1 MVDNSSKK
9 IPIENI
15 MSDSFGKYAKYI
27 IQDRALPDVR
37 DGLKPVQRRIIYAMN
52 DLNLLPTLPHKKSA
66 RTVGEVIG
74 KYHPHG
80 DSSIYEAMVRL
91 SQEWK
96 NNICLLDMHG
106 NKGSIDG
113 DGPAAMRYT
122 ECRLS
127 ALGQMMTEGIKKNT
141 VPFIPNFD
149 GSEQEPTVLP
159 TLFPNLLINGSSGIA
174 AGYAT
179 NIPPFNP
186 CEAID
191 AVIAKID
198 SPNCRMDKII
208 SIMPA
213 PDFPTG
219 GVISNLEGVRDAY
232 KNGKGKI
239 FVGGEMKRLSNK
251 QIAITSIP
259 FETNK
264 SDIIKQI
271 DLAKEKT
278 EALQITEVRDES
290 DANGVYIVL
299 ETKTHANFD
308 FIKSYLYKNTKLQ
321 TSFNFNMIAIKDRK
335 PVLLDIFTFL
345 QAFIDHAEQIIL
357 KTSQFDLDKSR
368 TRREIVQ
375 GLIKAILIIDDVV
388 SSIRKAKDKTE
399 AVTALVNKFGFT
411 NSQAEAIV
419 NLRLYRLS
427 NTDVQAL
434 KAELD
439 ELNMSIATLENL
451 VANKDA
457 RLLFLKTKLRAFKK
471 LYPQERKSKLSY
483 EENKVVIDE
492 LDLIQDKNR
501 IFAFT
506 SGGYMKA
513 FSNRILL
520 ANDPKDNFTKAN
532 DIIINEYVGNLR
544 DRSLLFLE
552 NGECAVIPNNK
563 IPECKFKEVGTHINN
578 LINSAADATVVAAI
592 NADYKQPINKTQ
604 MIVCTQSGLIKRFEL
619 SEVISK
625 RTSTISYAKLD
636 EGDKIVSVFPIENET
651 QRIIICSQRGYI
663 NSYLIDQIPLVGKNA
678 KGVKAMG
685 LKDGDKIAN
694 CFLFNSAAN
703 QLAVVTNFAIKR
715 IESNIVPAGN
725 RTNVGKAI
733 NSFIANNNN
742 VKVLKVLPLIPNTVL
757 TYVNVSGNK
766 EFLNISD
773 LNYLDYNQRVNSVAN
788 AIFDCNIWISNI
800 KGSETANE

>member
-1 MVDNSSKK
+1 MANENNKN

-15 MSDSFGKYAKYI
+15 MSESFGAYAKYI

-52 DLNLLPTLPHKKSA
+52 DLNLLHTLPHKKSA

-127 ALGQMMTEGIKKNT
+127 AFGELMTDGIKKNT

-159 TLFPNLLINGSSGIA
+159 TLFPNLLINGSNGIA

-186 CEAID
+186 TEVVNAI
-191 AVIAKID
+191 IAKID
-198 SPNCRMDKII
+198 FPNCRIDRITNL
-208 SIMPA
+208 MPA

-219 GVISNLEGVRDAY
+219 GVISNLDGITQAY
-232 KNGKGKI
+232 KTGKGKI
-239 FVGGEMKRLSNK
+239 LIAGEMKRLSNK
-251 QIAITSIP
+251 QIVITSIP

-264 SDIIKQI
+264 AEIIKQI

-299 ETKTHANFD
+299 ETKTHSNFD
-308 FIKSYLYKNTKLQ
+308 FIKNYLYKNTKLQ

-345 QAFIDHAEQIIL
+345 QSFIDHAENIIL
-357 KTSQFDLDKSR
+357 KTSQFDLDKSKA
-368 TRREIVQ
+368 RREIVK

-388 SSIRKAKDKTE
+388 STIRKANDKNE
-399 AVTALVNKFGFT
+399 AINSLVNNFGF
-411 NSQAEAIV
+411 SQTQADAIV

-427 NTDVQAL
+427 NTDVEAL
-434 KAELD
+434 KKELD

-457 RLLFLKTKLRAFKK
+457 RLLFLKTKLREFKK

-483 EENKVVIDE
+483 DEAPVIIDE

-506 SGGYMKA
+506 AGGYMKA

-520 ANDPKDNFTKAN
+520 ANDPKENFTKGN
-532 DIIINEYVGNLR
+532 DIIITEYVGNLR

-552 NGECAVIPNNK
+552 NGECAVVANSK

-578 LINSAADATVVAAI
+578 LISAAADFKVIAAM
-592 NADYKQPINKTQ
+592 NADYKQAVNKQ
-604 MIVCTQSGLIKRFEL
+604 QIVVVTQSGLIKRCEL
-619 SEVISK
+619 SEIITK
-625 RTSTISYAKLD
+625 RTSAINYAKLD
-636 EGDKIVSVFPIENET
+636 ENDRVVSVFPIDNE
-651 QRIIICSQRGYI
+651 QQKIVICSKRGYI
-663 NSYLIDQIPLVGKNA
+663 NCYGLDQVPFVGKSA

-685 LKDGDKIAN
+685 LKANDTIASA
-694 CFLFNSAAN
+694 FLQNSDIT
-703 QLAVVTNFAIKR
+703 QIAVVTNSQIKR
-715 IESNIVPAGN
+715 IDLAQVPVGN
-725 RTNVGKAI
+725 RTNIGKAV
-733 NSFIANNNN
+733 NSFIANNTSFNVLKIIPLTPN
-742 VKVLKVLPLIPNTVL
+742 STLVKVD
-757 TYVNVSGNK
+757 VNGNK
-766 EFLNISD
+766 EYMTVGS
-773 LNYLDYNQRVNSVAN
+773 LNYLSYDQRVNSVGTEIA
-788 AIFDCNIWISNI
+788 DCNIWISNV
-800 KGSETANE
+800 KDSDKANE

>member
-1 MVDNSSKK
+1 MASENNKN

-15 MSDSFGKYAKYI
+15 MSESFGAYAKYI

-52 DLNLLPTLPHKKSA
+52 ELNLLHTLPHKKSA

-127 ALGQMMTEGIKKNT
+127 AFGEMMADGIKKNT

-159 TLFPNLLINGSSGIA
+159 TLYPNLLINGSNGIA

-186 CEAID
+186 SEVVNAI
-191 AVIAKID
+191 IAKID
-198 SPNCRMDKII
+198 FPNCRIDRITNL
-208 SIMPA
+208 MPA

-219 GVISNLEGVRDAY
+219 GVISNLDGITQAY
-232 KNGKGKI
+232 KTGKGKI
-239 FVGGEMKRLSNK
+239 LIAGEMKKLSNK

-264 SDIIKQI
+264 AEIIKQI

-278 EALQITEVRDES
+278 EALGITEVRDES

-299 ETKTHANFD
+299 ETKTKSNFD

-345 QAFIDHAEQIIL
+345 QSFIDHAENIIL
-357 KTSQFDLDKSR
+357 KTSEFDLAKSKA
-368 TRREIVQ
+368 RREIVQ

-388 SSIRKAKDKTE
+388 ASIRRAKDKQE
-399 AVTALVNKFGFT
+399 AVGNLVSKFGF
-411 NSQAEAIV
+411 SQAQAEAIV

-427 NTDVQAL
+427 NTDVEAL
-434 KAELD
+434 KKELD
-439 ELNMSIATLENL
+439 DLNMSIATLENL
-451 VANKDA
+451 VKNKDA
-457 RLLFLKTKLRAFKK
+457 RLLFLKTKLREFKK
-471 LYPQERKSKLSY
+471 IYPQERKSRLSY
-483 EENKVVIDE
+483 DEAPVVIDE

-506 SGGYMKA
+506 AGGYMKA

-520 ANDPKDNFTKAN
+520 ANDPKDNFTKGN

-552 NGECAVIPNNK
+552 NGECAVIANSK

-578 LINSAADATVVAAI
+578 LISSAADARVVGAI
-592 NADYKQPINKTQ
+592 NADYKQAVNKTQ
-604 MIVCTQSGLIKRFEL
+604 VIVVTQSGLIKRCEL
-619 SEVISK
+619 SEIITK
-625 RTSTISYAKLD
+625 RTSTIGYAKLD
-636 EGDKIVSVFPIENET
+636 AGDRVVAVYPIDNEQQKIV
-651 QRIIICSQRGYI
+651 ICSKRGYI
-663 NSYLIDQIPLVGKNA
+663 NCYTIDQVPFVGKNA

-685 LKDGDKIAN
+685 LKDGDAIASS
-694 CFLFNSAAN
+694 FLLADGIT
-703 QLAVVTNFAIKR
+703 QIAVVTNTQVKR
-715 IESNIVPAGN
+715 IDLTQVSVGN
-725 RTNVGKAI
+725 RTNIGKAV
-733 NSFIANNNN
+733 NKFIANNNAFSVLKIIPLSPN
-742 VKVLKVLPLIPNTVL
+742 TTLVKVDVNGGKEYMTVG
-757 TYVNVSGNK
+757 S
-766 EFLNISD
+766 
-773 LNYLDYNQRVNSVAN
+773 LNYLAYDQRVNAVGNEIA
-788 AIFDCNIWISNI
+788 DCNVWISNI
-800 KGSETANE
+800 KDSEKADE